1 MLGYEIGAIP
11 KPPRWAK
18 PTDAP
23 LDEEIPGPWMYHV
36 LQMSNH
42 GSMRLKY
49 QSDDLGRR
57 SRGERCMSRS
67 FDLASMC
74 SSAAD
79 AAAPKSLS

>member
-1 MLGYEIGAIP
+1 MLGYEIRAIP

-42 GSMRLKY
+42 GSMRLEY
-49 QSDDLGRR
+49 HRMIWGDDPAGR
-57 SRGERCMSRS
+57 
-67 FDLASMC
+67 DV
-74 SSAAD
+74 
-79 AAAPKSLS
+79 